1 MIDVEALAR
10 LPYETWSV
18 HKPVVSSDVGVV
30 ASQNVEAAAVGAAVL
45 ADGGNAMDAAIAT
58 ALALTVAEPWMSGL
72 GGGGYMTVY
81 DPKENRVQVV
91 DYGMKAAAGLNPA
104 DYPLVDDGGVDDWGW
119 PAVVDDRNA
128 TGPMS
133 IAVPGSAAGYGLA
146 LKTFGTRS
154 WSEMLTPAIALAERG
169 HRVTWWTTLMV
180 AGDVP
185 ALAADPG
192 ASGTWVPN
200 GAPPVMSAEPK
211 PAFVPM
217 GALAETLR
225 YLAEHGPESFYHGP
239 LAEKIAGEIAHLGGS
254 VRASDLEA
262 YEAQIVAPLSIA
274 RGPVTYHVPA
284 GLTAGPSF
292 ADALARLPLPGSP
305 EPDGAMYHGYA
316 ESVRSAYGLRF
327 RTMGHA
333 GDHGDRS
340 CTTHLS
346 VMDGDGMIV
355 SLTSTL
361 LARFGARVRL
371 AETGLHMN
379 NGIAWFDPRPGRPNS
394 IAAGAR
400 PLSNMCPLVATR
412 DGEGWFGLGASG
424 GRKIMPAVYQIASFL
439 TDYGMTLSDALHHS
453 RIEPSELDRILVD
466 PRLPAD
472 VRSHLDTLAP
482 TVAWASM
489 AAPVSYAVPTAVMR
503 VGGTAYGAGLPY
515 APLVAAVG
523 A

>member
-1 MIDVEALAR
+1 MIDIEALAH

-18 HKPVVSSDVGVV
+18 HKPVVSSDRGVV
-30 ASQNVEAAAVGAAVL
+30 ASQNVEAAAVGAAIL

-58 ALALTVAEPWMSGL
+58 ALALCVAEPWMSGL

-81 DPKENRVQVV
+81 DPRENRVQVV
-91 DYGMKAAAGLNPA
+91 DYGMKAAAGLDPA
-104 DYPLVDDGGVDDWGW
+104 DYPLADDGGEDDWGW
-119 PAVVDDRNA
+119 PSVVGDRNV

-146 LKTFGTRS
+146 LETFGTRP
-154 WSEMLTPAIALAERG
+154 WPEVLAPAIALAERG

-185 ALAADPG
+185 ALAIDPG

-200 GAPPVMSAEPK
+200 GGPPVMSPEPE
-211 PAFVPM
+211 PAFISM
-217 GALAETLR
+217 GALADTLR
-225 YLAEHGPESFYHGP
+225 HLAEHGPESFYGGP
-239 LAEKIAGEIAHLGGS
+239 LAERIAAEIEQLGGS

-262 YEAQIVAPLSIA
+262 YEARLVAPQSVS
-274 RGPVTYHVPA
+274 RGATTYHVPP

-292 ADALARLPLPGSP
+292 ADALAELPEPGGP
-305 EPDGAMYHGYA
+305 EPDGAMYRGYA
-316 ESVRSAYGLRF
+316 ESVRAAYERRF

-346 VMDGDGMIV
+346 VIDGDGMIV

-371 AETGLHMN
+371 SDTGLHMN
-379 NGIAWFDPRPGRPNS
+379 NGISWFDPRPGRPNS
-394 IAAGAR
+394 LAPGAR

-439 TDYGMTLSDALHHS
+439 TDYGMTLSDAVHYP
-453 RIEPSELDRILVD
+453 RIEPSELGRVLVD
-466 PRLPAD
+466 PRLPTE
-472 VRSHLDTLAP
+472 VRAALTPIAP
-482 TVAWASM
+482 VVPWASM
-489 AAPVSYAVPTAVMR
+489 AAPLSYAVPTAVMR
-503 VGGTAYGAGLPY
+503 AGGTCQGAGLPS
-515 APLVAAVG
+515 APLVAAIG